1 MKKIAATIKTEEQI
15 EKEMT
20 EDKEAKQKIIQDKR
34 DAAAAKMKQK
44 SKQEDAVEVKQQKTE
59 TVTKPTEEQNKKS

>member
-34 DAAAAKMKQK
+34 DAAAAKMKGK

>member
-59 TVTKPTEEQNKKS
+59 TVTKPTVEQNKKS